1 MKVKFNFNCGKEIN
15 CMIFN
20 KFIYYIYIIL
30 MLIFGENK
38 VNVKGLIIGFYLIYC
53 ENFISY

>member
-1 MKVKFNFNCGKEIN
+1 
-15 CMIFN
+15 MIFN
-20 KFIYYIYIIL
+20 EFIYYIYIIL